1 MASEEKRLWNESFLI
16 NKDFIFMDVTC
27 YTYDNKVYD
36 QDERVYKRLVYQ
48 FKRNNGKDYFIRDV
62 YLDYFTNKKVD
73 KYLETVNIARV
84 KSEKDYSVL
93 EVDLSKVNVVKIP
106 SYNNTWV
113 FSYSGDKNSELKK
126 LIQQDY
132 DYIIQAKIANE
143 DYYEEAKM
151 DRKSYYSPGF
161 INPKSIDYILT
172 TFVEE
177 PKEKFSFLEVGKCLY
192 KIAKH
197 KFFSKKK

>member
-16 NKDFIFMDVTC
+16 NKDFIFMDVTP

-36 QDERVYKRLVYQ
+36 KDERVFKRLVYQ

-84 KSEKDYSVL
+84 KSEKDYRVL

-126 LIQQDY
+126 IIQQDY
-132 DYIIQAKIANE
+132 DYIIQAKIAHE
-143 DYYEEAKM
+143 DYYEEAKI
-151 DRKSYYSPGF
+151 DRDDYHSPGF
-161 INPKSIDYILT
+161 INPKSINYAIT

-177 PKEKFSFLEVGKCLY
+177 PREKFSFLDVGICLY

-197 KFFSKKK
+197 KFFNKKK

>member
-16 NKDFIFMDVTC
+16 NKDFIFMDVTP

-36 QDERVYKRLVYQ
+36 KDERVFKRLVYQ
-48 FKRNNGKDYFIRDV
+48 FKRNNGKDYFIRNV

-84 KSEKDYSVL
+84 KSEKDYRVL

-132 DYIIQAKIANE
+132 DYIIQAKIAHE
-143 DYYEEAKM
+143 DYYEEAKI
-151 DRKSYYSPGF
+151 DRDDYHSPGF
-161 INPKSIDYILT
+161 INPKSINYAIT

-177 PKEKFSFLEVGKCLY
+177 PSEKFSFLEVGVCLY
-192 KIAKH
+192 KIVKH
-197 KFFSKKK
+197 KFFNKKK